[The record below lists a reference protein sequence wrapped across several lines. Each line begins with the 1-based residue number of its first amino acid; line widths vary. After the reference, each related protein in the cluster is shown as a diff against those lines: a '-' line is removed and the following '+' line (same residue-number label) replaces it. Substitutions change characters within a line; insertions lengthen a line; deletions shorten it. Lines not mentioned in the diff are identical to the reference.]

1 MSLLLQDCVATADIR
16 MSVLVNTGPGRGIAS
31 VRAEDMVCRWVQ
43 GYSDDDYLMMIR
55 CDPASC
61 QCFHAQYED
70 TGSYLDEVS
79 SVHHPDASTSGRCD
93 DRCILGM
100 TLSLR

>member
-1 MSLLLQDCVATADIR
+1 MVTADIR
-16 MSVLVNTGPGRGIAS
+16 LSVLVNTGPGRGIAS
-31 VRAEDMVCRWVQ
+31 VRAEDMVCR
-43 GYSDDDYLMMIR
+43 SMIIMIMMIMIMMMIR

-61 QCFHAQYED
+61 QCFHDQYED

>member
-1 MSLLLQDCVATADIR
+1 MMIMMIMIMMIIMIMIML
-16 MSVLVNTGPGRGIAS
+16 
-31 VRAEDMVCRWVQ
+31 
-43 GYSDDDYLMMIR
+43 MIR

-70 TGSYLDEVS
+70 TGTELEDVS
-79 SVHHPDASTSGRCD
+79 PSDHVDNVSWGWG
-93 DRCILGM
+93 ILGM